1 MKAIIHY
8 NMTRDVSGIKSTL
21 FAEKMASAGVEVY
34 FDSDVYGFERA
45 TEADFEN
52 ADVLVTLGGD
62 GTVLGVSSIA
72 TKYNLP
78 VLGINIGNLGYLTA
92 FEYSE
97 ADEAIALL
105 TGRKLVK
112 EERSMLETE
121 VSGKTHTALN
131 EIGVLASSDGE
142 LPAKVATL
150 SAYSDGVK
158 VDTFRADG
166 LIVATPTGSTAYS
179 LAAGGPIMEPCV
191 SAILLTAICSHSL
204 HNRPILVKESAKV
217 VVEVEKC
224 ASSCHLVADGKLLC
238 KLSVGDKITVNASSK
253 KLTLLKRADESF
265 YEKLY
270 KKMIRGN

>member
-8 NMTRDVSGIKSTL
+8 NVGRDISGIKSKI
-21 FAEKMASAGVEVY
+21 FAEKLAKVGVEIL
-34 FDSDVYGFERA
+34 FDQDVYGFERA
-45 TEADFEN
+45 TEEDFAT
-52 ADVLVTLGGD
+52 ADVLITLGGD
-62 GTVLGVSSIA
+62 GTVLSASSLAI
-72 TKYNLP
+72 KYDLP
-78 VLGINIGNLGYLTA
+78 ILGINIGNLGYLTA

-97 ADEAIALL
+97 TDDAIRLL
-105 TGRKLVK
+105 VDGELVA
-112 EERSMLETE
+112 EERSMLETT
-121 VSGKTHTALN
+121 VGNNTYTALN
-131 EIGVLASSDGE
+131 EIGVTSTSDGV

-158 VDTFRADG
+158 VDSFRADG

-204 HNRPILVKESAKV
+204 HNRPILVKESATV

-224 ASSCHLVADGKLLC
+224 ESTCNVVSDGKLICRLSAGEKIAINASLK
-238 KLSVGDKITVNASSK
+238 KLS
-253 KLTLLKRADESF
+253 LLKRADESF

-270 KKMIRGN
+270 KKMIRG